1 MKRFLLFL
9 LLIPV
14 VVSAGLAVYFLFSL
28 DSIVHGTLYDYGLQF
43 SYEWAVPYWNALR
56 MVQLLIGSTVALSV
70 FSFLV
75 VYKMQVQVKPK
86 RPRVIETTIKA
97 EAPVKVE
104 PKAEAKIEP
113 RAEHK
118 VEQTFERKIVSP
130 PPLVRET
137 KPEPPQPEPVSVE
150 EKTGGLFRC
159 NHCNRVFAQPLRMLD
174 FHENQPRIISICPF
188 CNEVIQTAVRKDETD
203 SERKLSFLKRKNN
216 NEKIQVQQ

>member
-1 MKRFLLFL
+1 MKRLFL
-9 LLIPV
+9 LLLLVPV

-28 DSIVHGTLYDYGLQF
+28 DSIVHGTLYSYGLRF
-43 SYEWAVPYWNALR
+43 DYNWAVPYWNALR
-56 MVQLLIGSTVALSV
+56 MVQVLIGSSTALSV

-86 RPRVIETTIKA
+86 RPKVIETGVKA

-104 PKAEAKIEP
+104 PKAEP
-113 RAEHK
+113 K
-118 VEQTFERKIVSP
+118 VEQTFERKMVP

-137 KPEPPQPEPVSVE
+137 NPEPPAPQLGTVSVE
-150 EKTGGLFRC
+150 EKVSGLFRC

-188 CNEVIQTAVRKDETD
+188 CNEVIQTTVRKDEVD
-203 SERKLSFLKRKNN
+203 SERRFALLKRRNN
-216 NEKIQVQQ
+216 NGKIQVQQ